1 MIKKYLIGLSLIFGM
16 TLFIYLTDK
25 PKENNLTSPTQEK
38 EYTVRLTGQKW
49 VTVLNAVSTMPLKD
63 VQGLYMEIVTQI
75 QMQDSVKKK

>member
-1 MIKKYLIGLSLIFGM
+1 MLRKITATLLAGVLLSFV
-16 TLFIYLTDK
+16 TDNH
-25 PKENNLTSPTQEK
+25 KENNLTSPTQEK

-75 QMQDSVKKK
+75 KMQDSIPKKK